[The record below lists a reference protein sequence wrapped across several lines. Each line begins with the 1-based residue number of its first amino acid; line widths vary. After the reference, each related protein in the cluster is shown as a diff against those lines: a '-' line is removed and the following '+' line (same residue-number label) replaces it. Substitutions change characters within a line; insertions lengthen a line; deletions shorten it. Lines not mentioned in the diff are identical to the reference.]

1 MKKLGVG
8 IVGCGRISDLH
19 ELGYR
24 GRTDAGI
31 VAVCDVN
38 RELAE
43 QKAAAWVGQPYIPT
57 TVNCSPIAALTWS
70 NSSCPIICML
80 I

>member
-24 GRTDAGI
+24 GRTDAAI
-31 VAVCDVN
+31 VAVCDIN

-43 QKAAAWVGQPYIPT
+43 EKAAAWGTRSTAGKRKRRPVF
-57 TVNCSPIAALTWS
+57 C
-70 NSSCPIICML
+70 
-80 I
+80 